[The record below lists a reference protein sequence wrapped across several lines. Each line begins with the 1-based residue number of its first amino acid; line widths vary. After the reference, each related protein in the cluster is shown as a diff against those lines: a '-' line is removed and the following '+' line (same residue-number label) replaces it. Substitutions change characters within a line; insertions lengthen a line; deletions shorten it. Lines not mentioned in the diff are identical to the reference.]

1 MQDTLRSDFNPL
13 INRKYLSE
21 AGDIKPEFFT
31 DITKPA
37 RILYGLKRADYLI
50 LLLAEEDTMTDGTK
64 ESIAGRPFFCSW
76 SGGKDSC
83 LALYHAIQ
91 NGGKPHSLLTVLS
104 EDGVTSRS
112 HALPKPLIDEQARS
126 LGLQPVF
133 RSASWQ
139 EYEAEFISGL
149 HESKK
154 AGIETGVFGD
164 IDIDSHRD
172 WVRRVCDVAG
182 IVAVHPLWKRDR
194 RELLE
199 EFVALGFRAQIVV
212 INEQKMN
219 KSFLGK
225 TIQAQTIVEMEETGI
240 DPSGELGEYHTVVTD
255 GPIFSSKVKIK
266 PAAQRYHEGYWFL
279 KVDL

>member
-1 MQDTLRSDFNPL
+1 
-13 INRKYLSE
+13 
-21 AGDIKPEFFT
+21 
-31 DITKPA
+31 
-37 RILYGLKRADYLI
+37 
-50 LLLAEEDTMTDGTK
+50 MTVGTK
-64 ESIAGRPFFCSW
+64 ESITGLPFFCSW

-91 NGGKPHSLLTVLS
+91 NGGKPHSLLTILS

-112 HALPKPLIDEQARS
+112 HALPKPLIEEQARS

-139 EYEAEFISGL
+139 QYEVEFLSAL
-149 HESKK
+149 HEFKK
-154 AGIETGVFGD
+154 SGIEVGVFGD
-164 IDIDSHRD
+164 IDVDSHRE
-172 WVRRVCDVAG
+172 WVRRVCGVAG
-182 IVAVHPLWKRDR
+182 IVPVHPLWKRDR

-199 EFVALGFRAQIVV
+199 EFIDLGFSAQIVV
-212 INEQKMN
+212 INEQKLD

-225 TIQAQTIVEMEETGI
+225 IIQAQTISEMEEAGI

-255 GPIFSSKVKIK
+255 GPIFSSKVEIK
-266 PAAQRYHEGYWFL
+266 TLGQEHHEGYWFL